1 MKKYL
6 LTLFS
11 VICSI
16 TLFGQEFSIGLLTY
30 KVINSTNNYVE
41 VKKKQNDFNNS
52 NVQSLTIPATVNNGA
67 TTYTVTKIANEGFMQ
82 SNSLK
87 TLILPSTI
95 TEIGNSAFQGCGA
108 LELVDMPNTVST
120 IGSAAFQEC
129 HKLHSIQ
136 LPSSLTTIS
145 DDLFHSCHN
154 LNEIIIPEGIVSISA
169 RAFQNTHDVKIIFL
183 GCGDANHK
191 ITINSTAFTNCYNDD
206 IEILCLE
213 CVLVFED
220 QSGQPINFGNNTMF
234 QVPCGKSAGYT
245 GIYNNVTVTEE
256 NCVSISRRSGP
267 FCLPETWEGYESWSD
282 RVAYEAAGS
291 TYEAKE
297 AWLKNGDDNPNND
310 RYPTFVPRN
319 PDHPFYIKQG
329 DTVELNHSRHIYPF
343 NSINKGVLK
352 VNTQEGGQLIERDSL
367 FFDEHYTLEVEYQIS
382 KVGGNVFITRNHH
395 EATDITDLINN
406 QTTCGDYRYE
416 NGFYRDTE
424 TRYLLNIT
432 QTNDTY
438 SVSEVDKDYYRVENN
453 TIYYYRDLADVKSSD
468 INSLTGTPNTNGFY
482 KVTESGFTYIKH
494 NITFNGQT
502 TTVTINTGGDVTLH
516 GTDYAYGHVRMHEN
530 LGGEIEIVVPAT
542 QGRWNFVGAPFNGYD
557 LWSVK
562 IGPYGSD
569 VTIVE
574 FDYANKQWSDIFSTV
589 DDEIN
594 PGEGFLA
601 WPFYDGGIIFSTKRD
616 YGTTSQVIGTKIME
630 EDFALNN
637 DTVIVEK
644 TITGTDQDGRW
655 MALANPYPAKLCV
668 NSFVKDN
675 TPPLQDNTPTLQG
688 QGVYV
693 LTNEVVGNK
702 QKFEFKPQ
710 TDVEANK
717 YDLGVGQGFFVNV
730 VANPNPTTITFTKSQ
745 LHEYDESTCGHED
758 HSHAKSATIKEF
770 VKIVMIEDGVE
781 TELLFA
787 QNPDSEQEYDI
798 YDANKLF
805 SMSEISEPYFVTDG
819 IALVKEEV
827 KDLPYYATMNV
838 RSFEE
843 KQVSFKAVE
852 IPEGYLVSI
861 IDGEEVISLNNGEI
875 YTTNIVAGEN
885 SDRFKILFGSSV
897 GLEDVENPE
906 IKIVNSNRNVNIS
919 TSLTNLQIEVYNA
932 LGQKVYETKDYNFI
946 LNDLSAG
953 AYMVKAF
960 NKTNNQTTKIIIK

>member
-1 MKKYL
+1 MKKHI
-6 LTLFS
+6 LTILS

-16 TLFGQEFSIGLLTY
+16 TLFGQTSFDVDSLKLTFT
-30 KVINSTNNYVE
+30 VIDATNNYVE

-52 NVQSLTIPATVNNGA
+52 NVQSLNIPSTVTYNSV
-67 TTYTVTKIANEGFMQ
+67 TYTVTKIADEGFMQ
-82 SNSLK
+82 SNALK

-95 TEIGNSAFQGCGA
+95 TIIGNNAFQGCGA

-120 IGSAAFQEC
+120 IGSSAFQEC
-129 HKLHSIQ
+129 HKLHSIE
-136 LPSSLTTIS
+136 LPSSLTAIR

-154 LNEIIIPEGIVSISA
+154 LNEIIIPAGVVSIGEK
-169 RAFQNTHDVKIIFL
+169 AFQNTHDVKIIFL
-183 GCGDANHK
+183 GCGDNNHK
-191 ITINSTAFTNCYNDD
+191 VTIHSSAFNNCYNDD
-206 IEILCLE
+206 IEILCLDY
-213 CVLVFED
+213 VLQFVD
-220 QSGQPINFGNNTMF
+220 QDGDAINFGNNTVF

-256 NCVSISRRSGP
+256 NCISISRQSGP

-297 AWLKNGDDNPNND
+297 AWLKNDINDTTDD
-310 RYPTFVPRN
+310 RYPSFVPRN
-319 PDHPFYIKQG
+319 PEHPFYIKQG

-367 FFDEHYTLEVEYQIS
+367 FFDENYTIEVEYQIYTENS
-382 KVGGNVFITRNHH
+382 SVFITRNHH

-424 TRYLLNIT
+424 TRYLLDVVRN
-432 QTNDTY
+432 NDTY

-468 INSLTGTPNTNGFY
+468 INSLTGTPNTNGFW
-482 KVTESGFTYIKH
+482 KETVGSVTYIKH
-494 NITFNGQT
+494 NITFNEAT
-502 TTVTINTGGDVTLH
+502 TTVTIDGSGNVTLH
-516 GTDYAYGHVRMHEN
+516 GTDYAYGHVKMHEN

-542 QGRWNFVGAPFNGYD
+542 QGLWNFVGAPFNGYD

-562 IGPYGSD
+562 IGPNGSD

-574 FDYANKQWSDIFSTV
+574 FDYANKQWSNIFSTV

-616 YGTTSQVIGTKIME
+616 YGTTSQSVATKILE
-630 EDFALNN
+630 EDFSLNN
-637 DTVIVEK
+637 DDVVVK
-644 TITGTDQDGRW
+644 KSVSGDNNSGRW

-668 NSFVKDN
+668 NSFVDDN
-675 TPPLQDNTPTLQG
+675 SGVIYNDQDQSTQIQG
-688 QGVYV
+688 KGVYV
-693 LTNEVVGNK
+693 LNTSNNS
-702 QKFEFKPQ
+702 FDFKTQ
-710 TDVEANK
+710 SDK
-717 YDLGVGQGFFVNV
+717 YDLGVGEGFFVNV
-730 VANPNPTTITFTKSQ
+730 VNDGENTITFKKNQ
-745 LHEYDESTCGHED
+745 LHEYDESTCVHEN
-758 HSHAKSATIKEF
+758 HNHAKSTIVREF
-770 VKIVMIEDGVE
+770 AKIAMVEGGNE

-787 QNPDSEQEYDI
+787 QNEQANQNYDI
-798 YDANKLF
+798 FDANKLF
-805 SMSEISEPYFVTDG
+805 SMDEVAEPYFVTDN

-838 RSFEE
+838 KSFGE
-843 KQVSFKAVE
+843 KEVSFKANY
-852 IPEGYLVSI
+852 IPQGLTVSI
-861 IDGEEVISLNNGEI
+861 IDGEEIISLNNGEI

-897 GLEDVENPE
+897 GLEEVENPE

-960 NKTNNQTTKIIIK
+960 NKTNSQTTKIIIK

>member
-1 MKKYL
+1 MKKHI
-6 LTLFS
+6 LTILS

-16 TLFGQEFSIGLLTY
+16 TLFGQTSFDVDSLKLTFT
-30 KVINSTNNYVE
+30 VIDATNNYVE

-52 NVQSLTIPATVNNGA
+52 NVQSLTIPATVTHNSVN
-67 TTYTVTKIANEGFMQ
+67 YTVTRIADEGFMQ

-95 TEIGNSAFQGCGA
+95 TIIGNNAFQGCGA

-120 IGSAAFQEC
+120 IGSSAFQEC
-129 HKLHSIQ
+129 HKLHSIE
-136 LPSSLTTIS
+136 LPSSLTEIS

-183 GCGDANHK
+183 GCGDGEHK
-191 ITINSTAFTNCYNDD
+191 ITIHSTAFQNCYNDD
-206 IEILCLE
+206 IEILCLDG
-213 CVLVFED
+213 VLNFKDEN
-220 QSGQPINFGNNTMF
+220 SASINFGNNTKF
-234 QVPCGKSAGYT
+234 HVPCGMSDEYDEE
-245 GIYNNVTVTEE
+245 YNNITFLEE
-256 NCVSISRRSGP
+256 NCVSISRQNGP

-282 RVAYEAAGS
+282 RGDYEAAGS

-297 AWLKNGDDNPNND
+297 AWLRNNS
-310 RYPTFVPRN
+310 YPTFVPRE
-319 PDHPFYIKQG
+319 PKHPFYIKQG

-367 FFDEHYTLEVEYQIS
+367 FFDEHYTLEVEYQIYTENS
-382 KVGGNVFITRNHH
+382 SVFITRNHH

-416 NGFYRDTE
+416 NEFYRDTE
-424 TRYLLNIT
+424 TRCLMNIIS
-432 QTNDTY
+432 DGESY
-438 SVSEVDKDYYRVENN
+438 SVEVTDYDYYRMEGN
-453 TIYYYRDLADVKSSD
+453 TLHYYGEYPTVISCDVT
-468 INSLTGTPNTNGFY
+468 SLPQDTIPNGFW
-482 KVTESGFTYIKH
+482 KKTEGGFEYIKH
-494 NITFNGQT
+494 NKTFNGES
-502 TTVTINTGGDVTLH
+502 TTVTIDMSGDVTLH
-516 GTDYAYGHVRMHEN
+516 GTDYVYGHVKMHEN

-562 IGPYGSD
+562 IGPGGSD

-574 FDYANKQWSDIFSTV
+574 FDYVNKQWSDIFSTV

-616 YGTTSQVIGTKIME
+616 YGTTSKVIGTKIME

-644 TITGTDQDGRW
+644 TVVGTDVDGRW
-655 MALANPYPAKLCV
+655 LALANPYPAKLCV
-668 NSFVKDN
+668 NSFVEDN
-675 TPPLQDNTPTLQG
+675 TSPLQDNTSTLQG

-702 QKFEFKPQ
+702 QEFEFKPL

-730 VANPNPTTITFTKSQ
+730 VENSNPTTITFTKSQ

-861 IDGEEVISLNNGEI
+861 IDGEEIISLNNGEI
-875 YTTNIVAGEN
+875 YKTNIVAGEN
-885 SDRFKILFGSSV
+885 SDRFKILFGSTV
-897 GLEDVENPE
+897 GLTETENTT
-906 IKIVNSNRNVNIS
+906 SNIQITNNDRAVNIA
-919 TSLTNLQIEVYNA
+919 TTEKDLHIEVYNA
-932 LGQKVYETKDYNFI
+932 LGQKVYETQNHNFI
-946 LNDLSAG
+946 LNNLSAG
-953 AYMVKAF
+953 AYMVKAY
-960 NKTNNQTTKIIIK
+960 NKTTSQTTKVIIK